1 MLMSETCIF
10 KSAGR
15 SDSRETRTELPT
27 GYEQI
32 NLRVYRGFPEL
43 YMAADVEQQ
52 WQIRQI
58 LSVSDQHHLDEVMSA
73 WDRAGSAQRDAVRAA
88 LGVA

>member
-1 MLMSETCIF
+1 MSETFTF

-15 SDSRETRTELPT
+15 SASREARTELPT
-27 GYEQI
+27 GYEKS

-43 YMAADVEQQ
+43 YMAADVEEQ

-73 WDRAGSAQRDAVRAA
+73 WDQAGPAQQDAVRAA